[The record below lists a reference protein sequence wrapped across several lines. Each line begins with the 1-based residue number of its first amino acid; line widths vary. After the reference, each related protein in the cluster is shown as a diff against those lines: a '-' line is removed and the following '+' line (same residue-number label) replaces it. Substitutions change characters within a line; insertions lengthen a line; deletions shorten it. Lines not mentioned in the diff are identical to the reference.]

1 MKLAHARSENEFEL
15 INDDLENFH
24 QVILSSSGHF
34 TLKEKI
40 NDLKCLS
47 FYKQLTDLEVE
58 KLKPDQDEMELQQ
71 QKWKTQELR
80 ENLLSLLAKS
90 DPGYQYLHCKCQR
103 YTFSMSRENA
113 CLKMH
118 NDSFGL
124 NGTSAAGATPPK
136 QSRNSEP

>member
-1 MKLAHARSENEFEL
+1 MTEDESLYKLPNVQFW
-15 INDDLENFH
+15 
-24 QVILSSSGHF
+24 
-34 TLKEKI
+34 
-40 NDLKCLS
+40 
-47 FYKQLTDLEVE
+47 
-58 KLKPDQDEMELQQ
+58 KLNLFAPMELQKQ
-71 QKWKTQELR
+71 NWKTQELR

-118 NDSFGL
+118 NDSLGL

-136 QSRNSEP
+136 QSRLSEP